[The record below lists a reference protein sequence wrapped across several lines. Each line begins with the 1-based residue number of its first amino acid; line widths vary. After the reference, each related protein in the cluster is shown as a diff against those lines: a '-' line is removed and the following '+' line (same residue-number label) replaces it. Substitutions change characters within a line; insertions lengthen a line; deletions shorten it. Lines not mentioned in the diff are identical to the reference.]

1 MGNGLES
8 QRRACLRRL
17 RASRLPAAAAAAI
30 VIAAL
35 APQAALAAHAPARSA
50 GHHGLPAR
58 TSSGKPVPARAAS
71 PKPPGLIPLSARP
84 PEVRAEL
91 AAMAAASASAHRAGR
106 TATVGALTTPTQ
118 LVTARPRGGFV
129 LSAQVIPVRAK
140 VGGRWVPVSLALGRD
155 ASGRYAA
162 AATAYGIVSFSP
174 GGTGPLV
181 ITRSGGTTV
190 SVGWPGALPAPVID
204 GTVATYP
211 GVLPGVDLQVS
222 ATPDG
227 GFSDV
232 LIVRNAAAG
241 RNPALARL
249 SLPVRVTGGSA
260 VAGSGVLEV
269 RPAKTGG
276 MTLTASAPAMWD
288 SRPAPAY
295 ISSGRGRAAT
305 RVRLNPAPSTG
316 AAPGLAARVAPVSA
330 ALKAG
335 ALDLVP
341 DRAMLTSPAT
351 RWPVYIDP
359 TFHWH
364 FPTVASPAFD
374 QTKEGSPCNGV
385 SEYDNTSAG
394 DDSGQLGAGLQDFGT
409 GCDGDYHSY
418 YQWSLPSVI
427 WGAHIG
433 NAAAGTVVN
442 AKEVYSATCG
452 SGNYTVDMHQSGSI
466 GPGTDWNNRPG
477 ALSGGLHATASFGP
491 ACTSNPSASFDV
503 SSAIAAAA
511 SAHSSQLT
519 VYLGEDSAEAEGND
533 VPFKRFADN
542 PSLQIAY
549 NIKPDTPTATQL
561 SMAVGSSELA
571 CVTSGTYPVAGKSIS
586 SSTPVLTATVHDADG
601 DALGAYFKY
610 WINGQSTTTTSPI
623 VDNVSSGHQAKYSLP
638 SSFVSGLTNGEV
650 IDWEVSEVTDG
661 EDTAPGTPVVCHVQ
675 AEPSAPGQPSI
686 AANSTYPEGAVGAT
700 PGTSATF
707 TFTNTGTTA
716 TSMVYALDVQPSLS
730 NPPPSE
736 LATQTGTNTYTGTV
750 TPLSPGPHT
759 LWVAARDSSND
770 ASQWASYTFFAAPDP
785 VTACTSLSACYN
797 DTAISSDS
805 AMSQGN
811 ADGRGDSFSAT
822 DLANAGWASGGT
834 VTVDGAQFTLP
845 SFGSG
850 QKDNVLAAKQQI
862 AYSYQV
868 PTAGSSALMF
878 LATSSLSS
886 FAAPSGG
893 DPLAAAPFTAPGTAV
908 SGEYCFTG
916 STPDGYC
923 PANGVITYTDG
934 TSQPYDLAVPD
945 WVNASPTALAAVTL
959 PHENTPSGQTSAKTP
974 SIYAFAVPLTAG
986 KTVASVTLPD
996 VGTLVAGAGAQSQL
1010 HIFSMATRN
1019 TTAGTIEAG
1028 TAAQPGSYV
1037 PAASGQSWSG
1047 AWASPDEGNYTASSL
1062 QSGNIASQTFRI
1074 AALPSLSGSTIR
1086 IKLDD
1091 ALGVSPLKIGH
1102 VTVAA
1107 DSPGGPNPVPAGAVQ
1122 TLTFSGQQGVT
1133 IPAGGMV
1140 FSDPLSFPVTAG
1152 QYLLVSFDVTNSV
1165 SSMVEDTWTNTA
1177 YTFMTAPNSGD
1188 ETGDTTGTPFTAGGW
1203 FTNLLTGL
1211 DVSTTGTPT
1220 LAVLGDNLTDAW
1232 QKGTSAN
1239 HNGSNRL
1246 SDELATAEP
1255 TAPAPYGTVDASIES
1270 NELMTDNPE
1279 SRSAGTSGGPALLSR
1294 LDRDVLDQP
1303 GISTVLLNE
1312 GLGDLLNGAAA
1323 DGLDSSGYAP
1333 LLSYLSNAGI
1343 SVVAVG
1349 PTPCGGYAGD
1359 KATTNDPCTSTVEGN
1374 RIAANNYLNGSAPMN
1389 AFSVPPLYYVNPDPV
1404 IGTPNARDGMVHLS
1418 DFADTGDH
1426 VNLTTAGYGA
1436 LASAIMAPQDTWPLN
1451 DGSGATAA
1459 DTVPNVGWFNPNDS
1473 GNDLSLSASGA
1484 TWTADPNRGT
1494 VLTLDGTAGDAV
1506 TSGPDLANTSGSYSV
1521 SAWAKLASTAGN
1533 RVLISQDGSNASA
1546 FQLGYTAG
1554 NGDWEFAVNS
1564 ADTASPTQ
1572 AVVNG
1577 PAATAGTWTR
1587 LVGTYNAATKT
1598 ASLYVNGTLAGTASV
1613 PAAFTST
1620 GPLAI
1625 GRALSGGAPSAF
1637 WAGSV
1642 SDVQTWTYAI
1652 APDEVTAISRPP
1664 APASVFVPVTPV
1676 RIMDTRS
1683 ASKIGPVT
1691 GPLTPGQTAVLPV
1704 AGTTPANLPA
1714 TGVTAVA
1721 IAVTVLDQTHTGYLS
1736 LFPDGTALPGT
1747 SNLDFPATGVD
1758 TNNAIVPVGADGS
1771 LDIYNYLTGGTDQVI
1786 TDITGYFTS
1795 DQAAA
1800 GASTYTPLADPA
1812 RILDTR
1818 NGTGATK
1825 AQVPGNGTLKLT
1837 IAGNTTGGASIP
1849 ATGVTAVAL
1858 DLTAVPPSG
1867 DNGQIVA
1874 YPDGLS
1880 AAPAVTLGGYTGAAR
1895 GNTMIIPVG
1904 SDGKIDIYNRASTPT
1919 DFVGDVSGYFTS
1931 GTGGQWFHPIDTSR
1945 IVDSRGADPLAAN
1958 GSATI
1963 SAPASIGTTDTTLVL
1978 NITALGGTAN
1988 GDIQAYPSSAPEP
2001 TASIVDYATGQTVN
2015 NLDLA
2020 NTATGNAFTLT
2031 NQSSGTVNYLVDI
2044 SGYFQ

>member
-1 MGNGLES
+1 MGNSLES
-8 QRRACLRRL
+8 QLRACARHL
-17 RASRLPAAAAAAI
+17 RASLLLAAAAI
-30 VIAAL
+30 LIAAL
-35 APQAALAAHAPARSA
+35 APRAALAAPPASS

-58 TSSGKPVPARAAS
+58 TSSGKPVPVGAAS
-71 PKPPGLIPLSARP
+71 AKASGLIPLSAP
-84 PEVRAEL
+84 LSPQVRAEL
-91 AAMAAASASAHRAGR
+91 AAMAAASASADRTGR
-106 TATVGALTTPTQ
+106 NVTVGALTTPTQ
-118 LVTARPRGGFV
+118 LVTARPGAGFL
-129 LSAQVIPVRAK
+129 LSAQVIPVRAE
-140 VGGRWVPVSLALGRD
+140 VDSRWVPVSLDLGRA

-162 AATAYGIVSFSP
+162 AATAYGTVSFSP

-181 ITRSGGTTV
+181 ITHSGGTTV
-190 SVGWPGALPAPVID
+190 SVSWPGALPAPVID
-204 GTVATYP
+204 GAAATYRD
-211 GVLPGVDLQVS
+211 VLPGVDLQVS

-232 LIVRNAAAG
+232 LIVRTAAAG

-249 SLPVRVTGGSA
+249 SLPVRVTGGSV
-260 VAGSGVLEV
+260 VAGSAVPQI
-269 RPAKTGG
+269 RPARTGG
-276 MTLTASAPAMWD
+276 TSLIASEPAMWD

-295 ISSGRGRAAT
+295 IPGGHEGAA
-305 RVRLNPAPSTG
+305 RVRLDPAPSTA
-316 AAPGLAARVAPVSA
+316 AAPGLAARVAPVGVR
-330 ALKAG
+330 LTAG
-335 ALDLVP
+335 ALALVP
-341 DRAMLTSPAT
+341 DSAMLTSPAT

-364 FPTVASPAFD
+364 FPTVANPAFD
-374 QTKEGSPCNGV
+374 QTKQGSPCNGV
-385 SEYDNTSAG
+385 AEYDNTSTG
-394 DDSGQLGAGLQDFGT
+394 DDSGQLGVGPQFFGT

-418 YQWSLPSVI
+418 YQWSIPSVI

-442 AKEVYSATCG
+442 AREVYSATCG

-466 GPGTDWNNRPG
+466 GPSTDWNNRPG

-511 SAHSSQLT
+511 SARSSQFT
-519 VYLGEDSAEAEGND
+519 VYLSEDSAEAAGND

-549 NIKPDTPTATQL
+549 NIKPDTPTASQL
-561 SMAVGSSELA
+561 SMAVGSSQLA
-571 CVTSGTYPVAGKSIS
+571 CVTSGTYPIAGQTIS
-586 SSTPVLTATVHDADG
+586 SSPPVLTATVHDADG

-610 WINGQSTTTTSPI
+610 WIDGQSSSTTSPI
-623 VDNVSSGHQAKYSLP
+623 VDNVSSGSQAKYPLP
-638 SSFVSGLTNGEV
+638 SSFVSGLTNGQV

-686 AANSTYPEGAVGAT
+686 AANSTYPEGAAGAV
-700 PGTSATF
+700 PGTPATF

-730 NPPPSE
+730 DPPSSE
-736 LATQTGTNTYTGTV
+736 LATQTGTNTFTGTV

-759 LWVAARDSSND
+759 LWVAARDSSSD
-770 ASQWASYTFFAAPDP
+770 ASQWASYPFFAAPDP
-785 VTACTSLSACYN
+785 VTACASLPACYDN
-797 DTAISSDS
+797 TAISSDS
-805 AMSQGN
+805 ATGQAN
-811 ADGRGDSFSAT
+811 ADGQGDSFSAT
-822 DLANAGWASGGT
+822 DLTKAGWAPGGT

-845 SFGSG
+845 AFGSG
-850 QKDNVLAAKQQI
+850 QQDNVLAARQQV

-868 PTAGSSALMF
+868 PATGSSALMF
-878 LATSSLSS
+878 LATSSNSS
-886 FAAPSGG
+886 FAAPGGG
-893 DPLAAAPFTAPGTAV
+893 DPLAAAPFTPPGTAV
-908 SGEYCFTG
+908 SGQYCFTG
-916 STPDGYC
+916 TTPDGYC

-945 WVNASPTALAAVTL
+945 WVTGSPAALAAVTL
-959 PHENTPSGQTSAKTP
+959 PHENTPSGQVSTKTP

-996 VGTLVAGAGAQSQL
+996 VGTFPGGAGPQSQL
-1010 HIFSMATRN
+1010 HIFSLATRD

-1028 TAAQPGSYV
+1028 SATQAGSYV
-1037 PAASGQSWSG
+1037 PAPSGQSWSG
-1047 AWASPDEGNYTASSL
+1047 AWASPDEGSYTASSL

-1074 AALPSLSGSTIR
+1074 ALLPSLSGSTIR
-1086 IKLDD
+1086 VKLDN
-1091 ALGVSPLKIGH
+1091 ALGASQLDIGH

-1107 DSPGGPNPVPAGAVQ
+1107 DSPGGPNAVPAGPLQ
-1122 TLTFSGQQGVT
+1122 TLTFSDQQPVT

-1140 FSDPLSFPVTAG
+1140 FSDPVNFPVTAG

-1165 SSMVEDTWTNTA
+1165 SAIVENTWTNTA
-1177 YTFMTAPNSGD
+1177 YTFMTAPNSAD
-1188 ETGDTTGTPFTAGGW
+1188 ETGDTTGTPFAAEGW

-1211 DVSTTGTPT
+1211 DVSTAGIPT

-1232 QKGTSAN
+1232 QKGASAG
-1239 HNGSNRL
+1239 HNGANRL
-1246 SDELATAEP
+1246 ADELVAAEP
-1255 TAPAPYGTVDASIES
+1255 TAAAPYGTVDSSIES
-1270 NELMTDNPE
+1270 NEVMTSNPE
-1279 SRSAGTSGGPALLSR
+1279 TSSSGASGGPALLSR
-1294 LDRDVLDQP
+1294 LDRDILDQP
-1303 GISTVLLNE
+1303 GISTVVLNE
-1312 GLGDLLNGAAA
+1312 GLGDLLNGQTS
-1323 DGLDSSGYAP
+1323 DNLDSNGYAP

-1359 KATTNDPCTSTVEGN
+1359 KATVNDPCTSTVDGY
-1374 RIAANNYLNGSAPMN
+1374 RITANNYLSGSAPMN
-1389 AFSVPPLYYVNPDPV
+1389 AFTTPPLYYVDPDPV
-1404 IGTPNARDGMVHLS
+1404 IGTPNAEDGLIHLGT
-1418 DFADTGDH
+1418 FADTGDH
-1426 VNLTTAGYGA
+1426 VNLTTTGYGA

-1451 DGSGATAA
+1451 DGSGTTAA

-1473 GNDLSLSASGA
+1473 GNGLSLSASGA

-1506 TSGPDLANTSGSYSV
+1506 TSGPDLASTSGSYSV
-1521 SAWAKLASTAGN
+1521 SAWAKLSGTASDH
-1533 RVLISQDGSNASA
+1533 VLISQDGSTASA
-1546 FQLGYTAG
+1546 FQLGYTAAT
-1554 NGDWEFAVNS
+1554 GDWVFAVNS
-1564 ADTASPTQ
+1564 ADTASPAQ
-1572 AVVNG
+1572 AVVTG
-1577 PAATAGTWTR
+1577 PAATAGTWTH
-1587 LVGTYNAATKT
+1587 LAGTYNAATKT

-1652 APDEVTAISRPP
+1652 APDEVAAISRPTS
-1664 APASVFVPVTPV
+1664 PASVLVPVTPI

-1691 GPLTPGQTAVLPV
+1691 GPLTAGEVAVLPV
-1704 AGTTPANLPA
+1704 EGTTPAKLPA
-1714 TGVTAVA
+1714 TGITAVA
-1721 IAVTVLDQTHTGYLS
+1721 IAVTVTGSTDAGYLT
-1736 LFPDGTALPGT
+1736 LYPDGTTRPRT
-1747 SNLDFPATGVD
+1747 SNLDFPATTSY

-1771 LDIYNYLTGGTDQVI
+1771 IDIYNYTSGTDQVLV
-1786 TDITGYFTS
+1786 DLTGYFTS
-1795 DQAAA
+1795 NLAAA

-1818 NGTGATK
+1818 NGTGAPK
-1825 AQVPGNGTLKLT
+1825 AQIPGDGTLKLT

-1858 DLTAVPPSG
+1858 NLTAVPPGGDSG
-1867 DNGQIVA
+1867 QLVA
-1874 YPDGLS
+1874 YPDG
-1880 AAPAVTLGGYTGAAR
+1880 AALPTVTMGTYSGAALDS
-1895 GNTMIIPVG
+1895 TMIIPVG
-1904 SDGKIDIYNRASTPT
+1904 SDGKIDIYNRGSTPT
-1919 DFVGDVSGYFTS
+1919 DFVGDVSGYFTA
-1931 GTGGQWFHPIDTSR
+1931 GTGGQYFHPIDTTR
-1945 IVDSRGADPLAAN
+1945 IVDSRNADPLAAN

-1963 SAPASIGTTDTTLVL
+1963 SAPASIGATDTTLVVSF
-1978 NITALGGTAN
+1978 TVLGGTAN
-1988 GDIQAYPSSAPEP
+1988 GVLQAYPSSAAEP
-2001 TASIVDYATGQTVN
+2001 SASIVNYTTGQTVN
-2015 NLDLA
+2015 NLDLV

>member
-8 QRRACLRRL
+8 QLRACARRL
-17 RASRLPAAAAAAI
+17 RVSRLPAAAAAAI
-30 VIAAL
+30 LIAAL
-35 APQAALAAHAPARSA
+35 APRAALATPALAPSA

-58 TSSGKPVPARAAS
+58 TSSGRPAPVRVASRKPSA
-71 PKPPGLIPLSARP
+71 LIPLSAP
-84 PEVRAEL
+84 SPQARAEL
-91 AAMAAASASAHRAGR
+91 AAMTAASTSADRTGR
-106 TATVGALTTPTQ
+106 TVTVGALTTPTQ
-118 LVTARPRGGFV
+118 LVSARPGHGFL
-129 LSAQVIPVRAK
+129 LSARVIPVRAK
-140 VGGRWVPVSLALGRD
+140 VGGRWVPVSLVLGRD
-155 ASGRYAA
+155 AAGRYAA
-162 AATAYGIVSFSP
+162 AATAYGTVSFSP

-181 ITRSGGTTV
+181 ITHSGGTTV
-190 SVGWPGALPAPVID
+190 SVSWPGALPAPVIE
-204 GTVATYP
+204 GAIATYRD
-211 GVLPGVDLQVS
+211 VLPGVDLQVS

-227 GFSDV
+227 GFCEI

-260 VAGSGVLEV
+260 VADSRVLEV
-269 RPAKTGG
+269 RPARTGG
-276 MTLTASAPAMWD
+276 MTLIASAPVMWD

-295 ISSGRGRAAT
+295 ISNGRGHTAA
-305 RVRLNPAPSTG
+305 RVHLNPAPSTA
-316 AAPGLAARVAPVSA
+316 AAPGLGARVAPVGA
-330 ALKAG
+330 ALTAR
-335 ALDLVP
+335 ALALVP
-341 DRAMLTSPAT
+341 NRAMLTSAAT
-351 RWPVYIDP
+351 SWPVYIDP

-364 FPTVASPAFD
+364 FPTIANPAFD
-374 QTKEGSPCNGV
+374 QTKQGSPCNAV
-385 SEYDNTSAG
+385 SEYDNTSAA
-394 DDSGQLGAGLQDFGT
+394 DDSGHLGVGPQLFGG

-442 AKEVYSATCG
+442 ATEVYSATCA
-452 SGNYTVDMHQSGSI
+452 SSSYTVDMHQSGSI
-466 GPGTDWNNRPG
+466 GSSTDWNNRPG

-503 SSAIAAAA
+503 SSAMAAAA
-511 SAHSSQLT
+511 SARSSQFT
-519 VYLGEDSAEAEGND
+519 VYLSEDSAEAAGND

-549 NIKPDTPTATQL
+549 NIKPDTPGTSQL
-561 SMAVGSSELA
+561 DMAIGSSQLA
-571 CVTSGTYPVAGKSIS
+571 CVTSGTYPVAGQTIS
-586 SSTPVLTATVHDADG
+586 SNTPVLTATVHDADG

-610 WINGQSTTTTSPI
+610 WIDGQSTTTTSSI
-623 VDNVSSGHQAKYSLP
+623 VDNVSSGGQAKFSLP
-638 SSFVSGLTNGEV
+638 SSFVSGLTNGQV

-661 EDTAPGTPVVCHVQ
+661 EDTASGTPVVCHVQ

-686 AANSTYPEGAVGAT
+686 AANATYPQGAVGAT

-730 NPPPSE
+730 NPPSSE
-736 LATQTGTNTYTGTV
+736 LATQTGTNTFTGTV

-759 LWVAARDSSND
+759 LWVAARDSANN

-785 VTACTSLSACYN
+785 VTTCTSLPACYN
-797 DTAISSDS
+797 NTAISADS
-805 AMSQGN
+805 ATSQGN
-811 ADGRGDSFSAT
+811 ADGAGDSFSAT

-845 SFGSG
+845 AFGSG

-862 AYSYQV
+862 GYSYQV

-878 LATSSLSS
+878 LATSSNSS

-908 SGEYCFTG
+908 SGQYCFIGT
-916 STPDGYC
+916 TPNGYC
-923 PANGVITYTDG
+923 PANGVISYTDG
-934 TSQPYDLAVPD
+934 TTQPYDLAVPD
-945 WVNASPTALAAVTL
+945 WVTGNATGLATVTL
-959 PHENTPSGQTSAKTP
+959 PHENTPSGQISTKTP
-974 SIYAFAVPLTAG
+974 SIYAFSVPLTAG

-996 VGTLVAGAGAQSQL
+996 IGTFPGGAGAQSQL

-1028 TAAQPGSYV
+1028 TATQAGSYV
-1037 PAASGQSWSG
+1037 PTAAGQSWTG
-1047 AWASPDEGNYTASSL
+1047 AWVSSDEGNYTASSL

-1074 AALPSLSGSTIR
+1074 ALLPSLSGSTIR
-1086 IKLDD
+1086 IKLDN
-1091 ALGVSPLKIGH
+1091 ALGASQLKIGH

-1107 DSPGGPNPVPAGAVQ
+1107 DSPGGPNAVPTGAVQ
-1122 TLTFSGQQGVT
+1122 TLTFSGQQPVT

-1140 FSDPLSFPVTAG
+1140 FSDPVSFPVTAG

-1165 SSMVEDTWTNTA
+1165 SAIVENTWTNTA

-1188 ETGDTTGTPFTAGGW
+1188 QTGDTTGTPFTPGGL
-1203 FTNLLTGL
+1203 FTNLVTGL
-1211 DVSTTGTPT
+1211 DVSTAGTPT

-1232 QKGTSAN
+1232 QKGASAS

-1246 SDELATAEP
+1246 SDEVVAAEP
-1255 TAPAPYGTVDASIES
+1255 TAPTPYGTVDASIES
-1270 NELMTDNPE
+1270 NELMTSNPE
-1279 SRSAGTSGGPALLSR
+1279 SSSSGTSGGPALLSR
-1294 LDRDVLDQP
+1294 LDRDILDQP

-1312 GLGDLLNGAAA
+1312 GLGDLLNGQPA
-1323 DGLDSSGYAP
+1323 DNMDSNGYAP

-1359 KATTNDPCTSTVEGN
+1359 KATVNDPCTSTVDGN
-1374 RIAANNYLNGSAPMN
+1374 RTTANNYLSGSAPMN
-1389 AFSVPPLYYVNPDPV
+1389 AFTVPPLFYVNPDPV
-1404 IGTPNARDGMVHLS
+1404 IGTPNAKDGLTHLS
-1418 DFADTGDH
+1418 TFADTGDH
-1426 VNLTTAGYGA
+1426 VNLTTTGYGA

-1451 DGSGATAA
+1451 DGSGTTAA
-1459 DTVPNVGWFNPNDS
+1459 DTVPNVGWFNPNDP
-1473 GNDLSLSASGA
+1473 GNSLSLSASGA
-1484 TWTADPNRGT
+1484 TWTADPSRGT

-1521 SAWAKLASTAGN
+1521 SAWAKLASTAGDH
-1533 RVLISQDGSNASA
+1533 VLISQDGSTASA
-1546 FQLGYTAG
+1546 FRLGYAAASG
-1554 NGDWEFAVNS
+1554 HWVFAINS
-1564 ADTASPTQ
+1564 ADTTSPTQ
-1572 AVVNG
+1572 AVVSG
-1577 PAATAGTWTR
+1577 PAATAGTWTH

-1625 GRALSGGAPSAF
+1625 GRALSGGTPSAF
-1637 WAGSV
+1637 WTGAV
-1642 SDVQTWTYAI
+1642 SDVQTWTYAV
-1652 APDEVTAISRPP
+1652 APDEVSAISRPSS
-1664 APASVFVPVTPV
+1664 PASVFVPVTDI

-1683 ASKIGPVT
+1683 STKIGPVT
-1691 GPLTPGQTAVLPV
+1691 GPLTNGQIAVLPV
-1704 AGTTPANLPA
+1704 AGTTPAHLPA

-1721 IAVTVLDQTHTGYLS
+1721 IAVTVTAQNGQGYLT
-1736 LFPDGTALPGT
+1736 LYPDGTALPRT
-1747 SNLDFPATGVD
+1747 SNLDFSATGTD

-1771 LDIYNYLTGGTDQVI
+1771 IDIYNYGATDQVI
-1786 TDITGYFTS
+1786 IDLTGYFTS
-1795 DQAAA
+1795 DVTAA

-1818 NGTGATK
+1818 NGTGAPK
-1825 AQVPGNGTLKLT
+1825 AQIAGNGTLKLA
-1837 IAGNTTGGASIP
+1837 IAGNTTGGANIP

-1858 DLTAVPPSG
+1858 NLTAVPPSG
-1867 DNGQIVA
+1867 DSGQLVA
-1874 YPDGLS
+1874 YPDGATLPNPATMGIYS
-1880 AAPAVTLGGYTGAAR
+1880 GAPRAS
-1895 GNTMIIPVG
+1895 TMIIPVG
-1904 SDGKIDIYNRASTPT
+1904 SDGKIDISNRASTPI
-1919 DFVGDVSGYFTS
+1919 DLVGDVSGYFTA
-1931 GTGGQWFHPIDTSR
+1931 GTGGQYFHPMDTTR
-1945 IVDSRGADPLAAN
+1945 IVDSRQAQPLAAG
-1958 GSATI
+1958 GSVTI

-1978 NITALGGTAN
+1978 NFTALGGTSN
-1988 GDIQAYPSSAPEP
+1988 GVLQAYPSSAAEP
-2001 TASIVDYATGQTVN
+2001 IASIVNYATGQTVN
-2015 NLDLA
+2015 NLDLV

-2031 NQSSGTVNYLVDI
+2031 NQSGGTVNYLVDI